1 MNENTTVN
9 HFVVIYRAACL
20 NSLNPIN
27 PCNLFYKEHILNI
40 IDLMLKVID
49 GSHKKDV
56 KRIDNNYSLTKYENL
71 KINFK
76 EKVPL
81 NY

>member
-1 MNENTTVN
+1 
-9 HFVVIYRAACL
+9 
-20 NSLNPIN
+20 
-27 PCNLFYKEHILNI
+27 
-40 IDLMLKVID
+40 MLKVID